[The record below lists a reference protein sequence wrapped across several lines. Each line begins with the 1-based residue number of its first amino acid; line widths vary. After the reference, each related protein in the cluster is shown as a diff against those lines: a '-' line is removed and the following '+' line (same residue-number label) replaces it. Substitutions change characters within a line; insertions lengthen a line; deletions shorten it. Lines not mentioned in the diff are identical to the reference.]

1 MAKKSYS
8 TKELTDVRVIGG
20 KSGTK
25 RIGKVRRFVFHPT
38 EKRLI
43 GLIVKRPD
51 LLWMFHRK
59 DLFVSL
65 GGYDLVDG
73 RVALNN
79 QPKTTGPAAYKDLGV
94 NPDDCVLW
102 VGLPVLAKDKTELGI
117 VGEVVFG
124 TTSGKIRTLVT
135 SSGAT
140 ANTLLGTRTIPADM
154 IIGFRKGVGA
164 ALSLTGEEGAQENPE
179 DIVYGAVLVSNEA
192 KKIVTEG
199 GLAEK
204 AGAATAVAADKA
216 GKATAKVS
224 ETAGVAAKVTGEA
237 VNKGAYATG
246 KQLGKTKG
254 MFSNFKN
261 EYDKARGPKRKKK

>member
-8 TKELTDVRVIGG
+8 TKELVDVRVLGG
-20 KSGTK
+20 KSGTR

-43 GLIVKRPD
+43 GFIVKRPD
-51 LLWMFHRK
+51 LLWMFRRK
-59 DLFVSL
+59 DMFVSL
-65 GGYDLVDG
+65 GGYNIIDG
-73 RVALNN
+73 RIVLNN
-79 QPKTTGPAAYKDLGV
+79 QPKTTGSGAYKALGV
-94 NPDDCVLW
+94 NPDECVLW
-102 VGLPVLAKDKTELGI
+102 IGLPVLTKDKTELGI
-117 VGEVVFG
+117 VGEVIFG
-124 TTSGKIRTLVT
+124 TSSGKVRTIIT

-140 ANTLLGTRTIPADM
+140 ANTLLGTRTIPSDM

-179 DIVYGAVLVSNEA
+179 DVVYGAVLVSNEA
-192 KKIVTEG
+192 KKIVADG

-216 GKATAKVS
+216 GKAAAKAS
-224 ETAGVAAKVTGEA
+224 ETASAAAKVTGEA

-261 EYDKARGPKRKKK
+261 EYDKARGPKGKKK